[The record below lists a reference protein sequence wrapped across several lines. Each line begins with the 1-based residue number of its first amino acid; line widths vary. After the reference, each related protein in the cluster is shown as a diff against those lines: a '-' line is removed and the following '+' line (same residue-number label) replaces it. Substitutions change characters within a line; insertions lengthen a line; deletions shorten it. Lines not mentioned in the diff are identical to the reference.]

1 MNKTLL
7 AVSIQVCLVGSVY
20 AADAASTPNTDASNP
35 DTAVP
40 LVISSDATP
49 PALNNTD
56 ATTQTPVAEAQTPV
70 AEAQTPVAE
79 PDPNATNTASS
90 TAEATAATATVA
102 AANTNAVAETP
113 VATPTAP
120 EVQPVATAA
129 ATPEAQP
136 TTTTQ
141 STPSL
146 VTQPTTSMTPSSGS
160 AASALQKKEGDAS
173 QETNLQE
180 VFTSNERQYSLIKQG
195 EISTYYDLDYTYY
208 RDSRLDLAVQDGN
221 IFQARVEEDA
231 SHTYTNTISLQY
243 GLKDN
248 VTLSASVPF
257 VAKTDNLKDT
267 STAGL
272 GDISLGARWEPFPL
286 QAGRLP
292 LILFGN
298 LSTKTGDS
306 PYEINPSKDL
316 STGKG
321 YYSVGAGASTRKYID
336 PVVLFGSLSANYGFK
351 QSDLNQ
357 IRGDVNRAIVEFD
370 PGISGGFAFGFAY
383 SFNYDV
389 SLTMSYQQSFNLAS
403 QFKYSSGESFKPA
416 DQTSSTF
423 SIALGVR
430 TSPDTIVN
438 GTLGIGLTED
448 APDVSLGLSFPLDI
462 MGIKKKD
469 KKKKTDELA
478 RGATQNASR

>member
-7 AVSIQVCLVGSVY
+7 TVSIQICLMGNVY
-20 AADAASTPNTDASNP
+20 AADVVSQQDTNANAISEDAAPLLISTD
-35 DTAVP
+35 V
-40 LVISSDATP
+40 TP
-49 PALNNTD
+49 PELDQGSVYQAPIEESVVQ
-56 ATTQTPVAEAQTPV
+56 TTTV
-70 AEAQTPVAE
+70 TPVAE
-79 PDPNATNTASS
+79 PEPVAQAAEPEAVQAVEMPVAEVQPSS
-90 TAEATAATATVA
+90 SEPVQT
-102 AANTNAVAETP
+102 AETP
-113 VATPTAP
+113 VAELQPSSQESTST
-120 EVQPVATAA
+120 VQ
-129 ATPEAQP
+129 ATPNLTAQP
-136 TTTTQ
+136 T
-141 STPSL
+141 STMSPDIS
-146 VTQPTTSMTPSSGS
+146 S
-160 AASALQKKEGDAS
+160 AATALQKKEGDSS

-180 VFTSNERQYSLIKQG
+180 VFTSNERQYSLIKKG
-195 EISTYYDLDYTYY
+195 EISTFYDLDYTYY
-208 RDSRLDLAVQDGN
+208 RDSRLDLGIQDGVVN
-221 IFQARVEEDA
+221 QLRVEEDA
-231 SHTYTNTISLQY
+231 NHTYTNTISLQY
-243 GLKDN
+243 GLRDN
-248 VTLSASVPF
+248 VTVNASIPF
-257 VAKTDNLKDT
+257 VAKTDNLKDA

-306 PYEINPSKDL
+306 PYEINPTKDL

-321 YYSVGAGASTRKYID
+321 YYSVGVGASTRKYID

-357 IRGDVNRAIVEFD
+357 VRGSRTITEFE

-403 QFKYSSGESFKPA
+403 QFKYDTGESFKPA

-423 SIALGVR
+423 AIALGVR

-462 MGIKKKD
+462 LNLKKKD
-469 KKKKTDELA
+469 KKKAEELA
-478 RGATQNASR
+478 RAKGAAQNASR